1 MKNILVPTDFSE
13 HSIYAVDVAV
23 DLAKKNGA
31 TIFLLHCVELPR
43 RFVTESTSVLPEELF
58 FMREASNNVKKL
70 SLELQAKGVEVKTV
84 VETSTLTNSVKT
96 LLEKESIDFI
106 VMGSTGATG
115 SKELFLGSNAEK
127 IVRTSSVPVLV
138 IKDKTNINE
147 VKKIVF
153 ACDFS
158 QKYIDA
164 FQKAISFA
172 QVLGAKIDFVYINTP
187 YHFNSS
193 REIKVLIDSF
203 STEHKEI
210 LSHNIHM
217 YSDLSIEEGII
228 HFAEDH
234 QSDLICMF
242 PARQSVLMHLFNG
255 SISED
260 IVNHSQKPVLTIKL

>member
-1 MKNILVPTDFSE
+1 MKNILVPIDFSE
-13 HSIYAVDVAV
+13 HSNYAVEVAV
-23 DLAKKNGA
+23 DLAKKKAA
-31 TIFLLHCVELPR
+31 TIVLLHCVELPR
-43 RFVTESTSVLPEELF
+43 RFITESTSALPEELF
-58 FMREASNNVKKL
+58 FMKEASTNVKKI
-70 SLELQAKGVEVKTV
+70 SEEIESKGISVKTV
-84 VETSTLTNSVKT
+84 VETTALTYAVKN
-96 LLEKESIDFI
+96 LLEEQAIDFI

-138 IKDKTNINE
+138 IKDKTDISQ
-147 VKKIVF
+147 VKKLIF

-158 QKYIDA
+158 QKYINA
-164 FQKAISFA
+164 FKKAVDFA
-172 QVLGAKIDFVYINTP
+172 NSLDAKIDFVYINTP

-203 STEHKEI
+203 SKEHKEI
-210 LSHNIHM
+210 LAHNIHM
-217 YSDLSIEEGII
+217 YSDFSIEEGII

-242 PARQSVLMHLFNG
+242 PAKQSALMHIFNG

-260 IVNHSQKPVLTIKL
+260 IVNHSEKPVLTIKL